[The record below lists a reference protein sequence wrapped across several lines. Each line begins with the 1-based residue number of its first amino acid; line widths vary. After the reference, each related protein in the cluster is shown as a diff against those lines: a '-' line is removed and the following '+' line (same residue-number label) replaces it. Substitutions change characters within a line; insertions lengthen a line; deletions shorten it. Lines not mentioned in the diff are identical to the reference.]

1 MKHFH
6 LASSLLLAFLVGFLA
21 SLQDVQGQN
30 VYPITV
36 STILNNGTPLTV
48 GGLVTPWGTN
58 GVYSATQGDTVV
70 FSFLET
76 DRYHL
81 MDVEIDNASQGPIH
95 TYTFHNVSDAHTIVV
110 MYGDCAP
117 VENLD
122 VAQISGTSA
131 LITWRDGS
139 FGAAVNYTLMYRDT
153 TQSNNWDTVYNV
165 NGTSYLLGGLTPL
178 THYEVKVKSNCG
190 GYLEGNWASID
201 FQTRCLVGGN
211 VDIGDGTNSSS
222 HFPANSYYKHC
233 LSEQVFTIG
242 ELGEPNTFHSIS
254 FQALYANTANRNWDI
269 YLMPTSASSLTSA
282 VNVDSTAQL
291 VFSGTVN
298 IAPGWFTI
306 NFDSSYVYDGASN
319 LMLIVDDNTGIVNA
333 SNAYYCTQ
341 NPDKRSILI
350 SNDFSNL
357 DPSIASSYSYMHQ
370 PYRNNVIFGNVCDTA
385 NTCATP
391 NFTLTGSTES
401 TIGIQWIPGNNETSW
416 NLEYKSA
423 ADTSWNGI
431 YGLSG
436 NSYTLTG
443 LNANTEYLI
452 RLQAAC
458 NSAWRTLAGR
468 TDCGEISI
476 PFYEHFESN
485 IISTSQNNF
494 VLCWERLSSDPSYFV
509 YRNTQHNHTVGGNG
523 ALNFN
528 NTSNGFTM
536 AISPTI
542 PNSSPMSTLMV
553 EFEAL
558 CTVSTGTFEVGVITD
573 IHDASTFD
581 VLDTIVFST
590 SGAWEHFIVLL
601 DQYHGLGH
609 NIAFRA
615 TGSSGNTFVLDD
627 VSITEIP
634 ACVHPNALVST
645 NAGDHHVTIDWVEV
659 GNATSWIVEYGPA
672 GFTPDQGLGTLV
684 NTSTHPYTIQGLSS
698 AVTYDFYVKSDCG
711 STTSDYCGPVS
722 ILTGQ
727 HTMAATG
734 YNTLTTCGT
743 IIYDD
748 GGPNENYSAN
758 CNSTLVLYPE
768 TAGAA
773 LKLEGSCNIYF
784 LDSLRIYDGVG
795 TNGTLLASFSNSNLH
810 NIQVI
815 SISGPLTLQFVSD
828 GSIQN
833 SGFVLTA
840 SCFTCVAP
848 TNISASNIASN
859 SAELSWSATSGLYL
873 VTVAGIDTNT
883 FVVNDTTFFLSN
895 LDGNSNYRVTVS
907 SICGSDTSYPSP
919 VFSFNTVC
927 GGITVTANNP
937 WTEDFESYSESGHQ
951 PLICWETPVSQVM
964 NSVSYPSVYGHYI
977 PACHS
982 GQSSLEMRGDE
993 NIVVLPEFN
1002 NNIHDLRLSFWA
1014 TTSST
1019 YPTTV
1024 EVGVITNIADT
1035 STFEFVA
1042 FADAPGHY
1050 GPYNATNASFGNH
1063 SGPFD
1068 FNGVAA
1074 INGRIALRY
1083 KNTSSMPVS
1092 WNIDDIIVEIGP
1104 SCPSPIKNNVTITSV
1119 GAYNATISWTD
1130 NDTSHHSWTV
1140 YYKESS
1146 SSVWSTTVSNT
1157 TTTQITGLTPETTY
1171 DAYVVTNCAIGDLV
1185 PDATFTVQFTT
1196 TISCPAPTA
1205 LVATGVSPTSVL
1217 LSWTENGTASAWEI
1231 EYSTSDFTPGTGSG
1245 TTVLATSNPFTVT
1258 GLPNNTFYKF
1268 YVRSVCAA
1276 SDSSLWS
1283 NVANAATLCDV
1294 VVVTPAAPFTEDF
1307 ENCNGSLPAC
1317 WNYFCDVGNI
1327 PWTVVNSNFHGSTT
1341 SAFSGDYAVQFYQR
1355 IYGCESSL
1363 QLPTL
1368 DITGLTNPVV
1378 TYWFTNESWT
1388 NRQDILQVY
1397 YRPSPADPWTLCA
1410 THSTPGSWTNNS
1422 LRLYFPSSTYQIKF
1436 KGISTY
1442 ANGINLDDISVEE
1455 CNGPLPPIVPPTVL
1469 TQSISDIT
1477 ATSVTLHGSVAPGS
1491 EPLLAYGFE
1500 WKEAS
1505 SNTYTPVTVP
1515 DATMNCHLTELMAN
1529 TYHSFRAFA
1538 TTPSGNTYGSEVN
1551 FITLN
1556 QQGTCPSPINVQ
1568 VSDTNLHEATISWM
1582 QEDSTV
1588 SRWDLQYKAS
1598 SSSYWIT
1605 ITTSNNPYTLTGLS
1619 PNTSYDI
1626 QIKARCPN
1634 GLWSSPSYP
1643 VTFTTL
1649 PDGINNYTLDNTVTV
1664 FPNPTNGIILI
1675 KNEEW
1680 RMENV
1685 EVYDAYGKLLNV
1697 VIVNDHTATLDLNG
1711 YAKGTYFVRVMTEK
1725 GVVTKR
1731 VVKN

>member
-1 MKHFH
+1 MRLFYWATA
-6 LASSLLLAFLVGFLA
+6 LMLAFLIGFLA
-21 SLQDVQGQN
+21 PVQQ
-30 VYPITV
+30 VQAQVEHPISV
-36 STILNNGTPLTV
+36 STVLDDGSPLAV
-48 GGLVTPWGTN
+48 AGLVTPWGTN
-58 GVYSATQGDTVV
+58 GVYNATQGDTVV
-70 FSFLET
+70 FTFHET

-81 MDVEIDNASQGPIH
+81 MDVEIDNASQGPIF
-95 TYTFHNVSDAHTIVV
+95 TYTFYNVSEPHTIVV

-117 VENLD
+117 VEDLD
-122 VAQISGTSA
+122 VVQISGTSA
-131 LITWRDGS
+131 LITWTDGS

-153 TQSNNWDTVYNV
+153 LLGNNWDTVYNIT
-165 NGTSYLLGGLTPL
+165 GTSYLLGGLMPL

-211 VDIGDGTNSSS
+211 VAIGDGTNSSS

-233 LSEQVFTIG
+233 LSEQVFTVG

-370 PYRNNVIFGNVCDTA
+370 PYRNNIIFGNVCDTA

-401 TIGIQWIPGNNETSW
+401 TIGIQWVPGNNETSW
-416 NLEYKSA
+416 NLEYKSV

-458 NSAWRTLAGR
+458 NSTWRTLAGR

-476 PFYEHFESN
+476 PFYEHFEDN
-485 IISTSQNNF
+485 IISTSQNNY
-494 VLCWERLSSDPSYFV
+494 VLCWDRLSSDPSYFV
-509 YRNTQHNHTVGGNG
+509 YRNTQYNHTAGGNG
-523 ALNFN
+523 ALVFN
-528 NTSNGFTM
+528 NSSNGFTM
-536 AISPTI
+536 AVSPAI
-542 PNSSPMSTLMV
+542 PYSTPMSTLMV

-558 CTVSTGTFEVGVITD
+558 HTGSAGTFEVGVIAD
-573 IHDASTFD
+573 IHDATTFD
-581 VLDTIVFST
+581 VLDTIVSSAT
-590 SGAWEHFIVLL
+590 GTWEHFIILL
-601 DQYHGLGH
+601 DQYHGVGH

-615 TGSSGNTFVLDD
+615 TDNSGNTFVLDD
-627 VSITEIP
+627 VAITEIP
-634 ACVHPNALVST
+634 ACIHPNTLVST
-645 NAGDHHVTIDWVEV
+645 NAGYHHVTLDWTEI
-659 GNATSWIVEYGPA
+659 GNATSWIVEYGPT
-672 GFTPDQGLGTLV
+672 GFTPGQGLGTLDS
-684 NTSTHPYTIQGLSS
+684 TSTHPYIIQGLTSS
-698 AVTYDFYVKSDCG
+698 VIYDFYVKSDCG
-711 STTSDYCGPVS
+711 STTSDYCGPISV
-722 ILTGQ
+722 LTGQ
-727 HTMAATG
+727 YTMAATG
-734 YNTLTTCGT
+734 YNTLTTCGA

-748 GGPNENYSAN
+748 GGPDGNYSAN

-773 LKLEGSCNIYF
+773 LKLEGTCTIYF
-784 LDSLRIYDGVG
+784 LDSLNIYDGVG
-795 TNGTLLASFSNSNLH
+795 TSGTLLASFSNSNLQP
-810 NIQVI
+810 IQVI
-815 SISGPLTLQFVSD
+815 SISGPLTIQFISD
-828 GSIQN
+828 VSIQN
-833 SGFVLTA
+833 SGFILTA
-840 SCFTCVAP
+840 SCFTCIAP
-848 TNISASNIASN
+848 VNLSTSNITPHT
-859 SAELSWSATSGLYL
+859 AELSWSPTSGEYL
-873 VTVAGIDTNT
+873 VTVAGPDTNT
-883 FVVNDTTFFLSN
+883 YVVYDTTLLLDN

-919 VFSFNTVC
+919 VLTFNTEC
-927 GGITVTANNP
+927 GAITVTDNNP
-937 WTEDFESYSESGHQ
+937 WIEDFESYSESGHQ

-1019 YPTTV
+1019 YTTTV

-1294 VVVTPAAPFTEDF
+1294 VVVTPTAPFTEDF

-1327 PWTVVNSNFHGSTT
+1327 PWTVVNSDFHGSIT
-1341 SAFSGDYAVQFYQR
+1341 SAYSGDYAVQFYQR
-1355 IYGCESSL
+1355 IYGSESSL
-1363 QLPTL
+1363 QLPTM
-1368 DITGLTNPVV
+1368 DITGLTNPVL
-1378 TYWFTNESWT
+1378 TYWYTNGSE
-1388 NRQDILQVY
+1388 ILQVY
-1397 YRPSPADPWTLCA
+1397 YRSSPTDPWTHCA
-1410 THSTPGSWTNNS
+1410 THSTPATWTQNS
-1422 LRLYFPSSTYQIKF
+1422 LRLYYPSSTYQIKF
-1436 KGISTY
+1436 KGTSRY
-1442 ANGINLDDISVEE
+1442 AYGINLDDITVEE
-1455 CNGPLPPIVPPTVL
+1455 CNGPLPPIVPPTVSTL
-1469 TQSISDIT
+1469 SISSIT
-1477 ATSVTLHGSVAPGS
+1477 ATSATLHGSVSPGS
-1491 EPLLAYGFE
+1491 EPLLTYGFE

-1505 SNTYTPVTVP
+1505 GNTYTPVNVP
-1515 DATMNCHLTELMAN
+1515 NTTMDYNLTGLMAN
-1529 TYHSFRAFA
+1529 TYHTFRAFA
-1538 TTPSGNTYGSEVN
+1538 TTPSGTTYGTELN
-1551 FITLN
+1551 FLTLN
-1556 QQGTCPSPINVQ
+1556 QQGTCPSPTNVS
-1568 VSDTNLHEATISWM
+1568 VSDTTLHEATISWM
-1582 QEDSTV
+1582 QEDSTA
-1588 SRWDLQYKAS
+1588 SRWDVQYKAS
-1598 SSSYWIT
+1598 SSSYWNT

-1626 QIKARCPN
+1626 QIKARCTN
-1634 GLWSSPSYP
+1634 GLWSTPSNP
-1643 VTFTTL
+1643 VSFTTM
-1649 PDGINNYTLDNTVTV
+1649 PDGINEYTIDNTVTV
-1664 FPNPTNGIILI
+1664 FPNPTTGSIQIQCTGSTL
-1675 KNEEW
+1675 ET
-1680 RMENV
+1680 V
-1685 EVYDAYGKLLNV
+1685 SLYDVYGKLLQTMNA
-1697 VIVNDHTATLDLNG
+1697 DSPTASLNLSS
-1711 YAKGTYFVRVMTEK
+1711 YTAGTYFIRIVTEN
-1725 GVVTKR
+1725 GMVTKR
-1731 VVKN
+1731 VVKQ